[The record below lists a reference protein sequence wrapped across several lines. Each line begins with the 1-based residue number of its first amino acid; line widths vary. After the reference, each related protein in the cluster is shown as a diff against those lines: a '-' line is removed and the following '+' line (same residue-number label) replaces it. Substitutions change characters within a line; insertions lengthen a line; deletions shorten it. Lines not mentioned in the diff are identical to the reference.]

1 MGHHDRR
8 RWTLPEH
15 KGAVLASAGL
25 DVRLFERLAAVWRLT
40 DDERSAVLALS
51 PEQYTGWLTG
61 SVNSEVAHAVG
72 VRLGHLL
79 AIDLAAQ
86 ANYGPGTELAADA
99 VRRRGTAPDGVAAA
113 FPLLAGDV
121 ATLIALRRVFEH
133 RAGGIHILAIAP
145 TIMGMDG
152 NA

>member
-1 MGHHDRR
+1 MPDH
-8 RWTLPEH
+8 E
-15 KGAVLASAGL
+15 GAVLPSAGL

-99 VRRRGTAPDGVAAA
+99 VRRRGTAPDGVDAA

-121 ATLIALRRVFEH
+121 ATLIAVRCVFEA
-133 RAGGIHILAIAP
+133 RAGGTHILTVAP
-145 TIMGMDG
+145 LLRTIDAG
-152 NA
+152 